1 MWLFD
6 RKILIFFSFF
16 NLTKSLVHLLLLTKS
31 SRSSCF
37 ELIINI
43 KYIDE
48 TRERCLDTYEI
59 YIYTYIPFFVYLYKI
74 YLLFSILLS
83 FVLHSYF

>member
-16 NLTKSLVHLLLLTKS
+16 NKIIINNKKS

-48 TRERCLDTYEI
+48 TRKRCLDTYEI

-83 FVLHSYF
+83 LVLHSYF